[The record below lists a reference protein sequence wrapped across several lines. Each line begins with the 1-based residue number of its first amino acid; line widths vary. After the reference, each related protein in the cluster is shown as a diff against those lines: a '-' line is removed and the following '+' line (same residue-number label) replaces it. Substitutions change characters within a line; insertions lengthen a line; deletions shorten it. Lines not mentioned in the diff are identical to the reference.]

1 MEGPLLHLRQA
12 IQPLRLAT
20 RRKRR
25 VDELRDG
32 GGERLGRRRCLER
45 LVGDGA
51 YGGGEALLVPG
62 FSAIVEALAQGLT
75 ILSGQ
80 RVQEVIWEGPGGART
95 GASGVTVVCQ
105 AGPGGEPRRFEADKL
120 VLTVPLGV
128 LKAGS
133 IQFNPPLPA
142 ASAVPPPG
150 SAPQSW

>member
-51 YGGGEALLVPG
+51 YGGGGGGGIVDAAGGGGGGMGAP
-62 FSAIVEALAQGLT
+62 SAIIAGA
-75 ILSGQ
+75 I
-80 RVQEVIWEGPGGART
+80 GG
-95 GASGVTVVCQ
+95 V
-105 AGPGGEPRRFEADKL
+105 GGSMLPEP
-120 VLTVPLGV
+120 P
-128 LKAGS
+128 
-133 IQFNPPLPA
+133 
-142 ASAVPPPG
+142 
-150 SAPQSW
+150 